1 MTLPSDK
8 QFRIA
13 ASAGVVLCLTAPA
26 SAQGSRPPGTANPV
40 VLMIVLAFL
49 ALAPFAL
56 IMLTSFVKI
65 SVVFSILR
73 NALGTQQVPPN
84 QVVTGL
90 SLILTV
96 FIMAPVAEKMYSEA
110 GQIGDTDAIFSEASV
125 RTILEAA
132 KRAKEPLRDFLKRYA
147 HEPNRKMFYD
157 LARKIAQRNGNDP
170 GDIGFDDFR
179 VVIPSFVTS
188 QLSEAFTVGFLLF
201 LPFLIID
208 MVVSNVLQAMGMFML
223 SPLAISLPFKL
234 LLFVLVNGWVL
245 VTRQLV
251 LGYS

>member
-1 MTLPSDK
+1 MSTV
-8 QFRIA
+8 RA
-13 ASAGVVLCLTAPA
+13 AMRVFSISAAVLLMAGSA
-26 SAQGSRPPGTANPV
+26 NAQGVRSPGTANPV
-40 VLMIVLAFL
+40 VLMIIMAALAI
-49 ALAPFAL
+49 APFAL

-65 SVVFSILR
+65 SVVLAILR

-179 VVIPSFVTS
+179 VVIPSFVT
-188 QLSEAFTVGFLLF
+188 
-201 LPFLIID
+201 
-208 MVVSNVLQAMGMFML
+208 
-223 SPLAISLPFKL
+223 
-234 LLFVLVNGWVL
+234 
-245 VTRQLV
+245 
-251 LGYS
+251 